1 MAPEQFEGTCNATSE
16 VYSLGITLHEL
27 ATLEPAFGQ
36 ESRMELI
43 RNIIEGAV
51 PPLRSIQPDIPR
63 DLETILQKATAREP
77 SQRYA
82 TAQDLA
88 ADLRRFRDDR
98 PILARR
104 STTLQKM
111 RHWSRRNRAL
121 AISLSAAACLLL
133 ITTITAS
140 CGYLWTSRAYQRLT
154 AQQEKTKT
162 ANKTA
167 IEERKKAEQHAKNAQ
182 HNFDVAMIALERI
195 FATIG
200 QTQASEQLADFDGEQ
215 SWLSMPQAPPVTRNE
230 AQLLKDMLSFYDQFI
245 AGNADDTN
253 IPLKRAEAQQRVGK
267 IQSLLGNNQAAE
279 SAYGQALRTYHNL
292 HKQFPDNNT
301 YPLQIVELKSE
312 LGMLCRTNGRLLDSV
327 NHHREALEFLDQ
339 LPKTIRQTPTA
350 RFRRARIYNLL
361 GLPPQRGS
369 RLETS
374 DPGMAAKVLDQL
386 FQEMGSSRFDLF
398 LQSSTILNDLIKQY
412 PKNANYKIEKV
423 RGLTNMMRLPNRPKT
438 LPDPWIL
445 WEDAREILRQLQREQ
460 PDNPYYEYELALLF
474 VHKLRSGRQ
483 QIPMH
488 KIRAHL
494 EEAVAICNDLHRRY
508 RHVPEYTRV
517 LAQSLYNR
525 AEFES
530 RNTNMEPERLQLAVK
545 YFNESIEYQH
555 KLVSQFPDSLQYQI
569 RLNQSSH
576 RLSETY
582 ERIGRIQDAQDI
594 LELTIKE
601 LDNFLDAHPQFED
614 ARRILI
620 EDYHLLAILLD
631 KNGQTRFA
639 EVARDKEQK
648 LREQFKLDL
657 ERAPFNNQP
666 LNNRPN

>member
-1 MAPEQFEGTCNATSE
+1 
-16 VYSLGITLHEL
+16 
-27 ATLEPAFGQ
+27 
-36 ESRMELI
+36 
-43 RNIIEGAV
+43 
-51 PPLRSIQPDIPR
+51 
-63 DLETILQKATAREP
+63 
-77 SQRYA
+77 
-82 TAQDLA
+82 
-88 ADLRRFRDDR
+88 
-98 PILARR
+98 
-104 STTLQKM
+104 
-111 RHWSRRNRAL
+111 
-121 AISLSAAACLLL
+121 
-133 ITTITAS
+133 
-140 CGYLWTSRAYQRLT
+140 
-154 AQQEKTKT
+154 
-162 ANKTA
+162 
-167 IEERKKAEQHAKNAQ
+167 
-182 HNFDVAMIALERI
+182 
-195 FATIG
+195 
-200 QTQASEQLADFDGEQ
+200 
-215 SWLSMPQAPPVTRNE
+215 
-230 AQLLKDMLSFYDQFI
+230 
-245 AGNADDTN
+245 
-253 IPLKRAEAQQRVGK
+253 
-267 IQSLLGNNQAAE
+267 
-279 SAYGQALRTYHNL
+279 
-292 HKQFPDNNT
+292 
-301 YPLQIVELKSE
+301 
-312 LGMLCRTNGRLLDSV
+312 
-327 NHHREALEFLDQ
+327 
-339 LPKTIRQTPTA
+339 

-614 ARRILI
+614 A
-620 EDYHLLAILLD
+620 
-631 KNGQTRFA
+631 
-639 EVARDKEQK
+639 
-648 LREQFKLDL
+648 
-657 ERAPFNNQP
+657 
-666 LNNRPN
+666 